1 MQNKIQ
7 VLSSKD
13 MFWEALGLKLKA
25 HAESFGEASCRAE
38 VASEEQVQRIET
50 IILNMYV
57 VVVHGSLSF

>member
-1 MQNKIQ
+1 
-7 VLSSKD
+7 